1 MIMKI
6 RKKHL
11 IALLVLLALV
21 AGVATGVMIMSSD
34 SDGNTANAAEFAD
47 IAGGGNGVG
56 GGNVRYRADI
66 GDERGN
72 GGGNA
77 NDVIRRLI
85 ASKGGNFKC
94 QNGVVWYAYFSS
106 SGVPVAV
113 VNGWAY
119 AGVHLN
125 GNWDGGVGGGRP
137 EWGAYDGYL
146 QSKYVDIDV
155 PGAGTRTVLQS
166 NNSVG
171 WLAGCLMVPADSY
184 GWYDTTETGYEL
196 ASKSTVSSSDLN
208 ACYIQ
213 YDNSAIGTDGYPK
226 MGNDGRGYSYTKED
240 RPTNG
245 HLAEGGNV
253 VVTPYGELIDSLK
266 DSKYSKPAGSAD
278 ETNRNREELSEK
290 IANACK
296 NTQNTGTSM
305 TIPTDSDLSKAVAKG
320 GIEKLMLTG
329 KQQSV
334 SYPIASNQ
342 WYWRKTT
349 RIMRHVKNCNGQSVM
364 NENGHY
370 FTCMSGKYSGD
381 PNFPISNWRPENWQ
395 NDRSYNQ
402 THDGNF
408 VGYYCY
414 DTGQGASQGEYA
426 SGCWNNVK
434 NKATV
439 GYNKISFIPIRHKYL
454 INILC
459 NKTDYENYKSY
470 FGTFGFTGNYYENG
484 PFGSHRFQA
493 SMISPVYYD
502 NGTSSDTAG
511 VFPRVAKLLASN
523 GKLAG
528 WHVTGTDDHSVSQ
541 LYAHDYNAENDPV
554 YSKECPFDCI
564 PSSPDGDG
572 ASNRATRDNVGN
584 GTSNKWDPALNRQG
598 VKVTS
603 TDTKGKL
610 QTDSKVSAD
619 MTFFR
624 NNYWNNFRVDA
635 WAPQDEESIT
645 YDGSNAKRTIV
656 TRNED
661 ATPWKKSNGASLQ
674 GYRQGDTN
682 NYVNILNP
690 GMAGGAP
697 LGAQTS
703 PSAAKIGT
711 YGSSSGISE
720 GAITAVM
727 NGQINDFRIKAPW
740 ASDAEMP
747 IRLNVRYEYDVKNAA
762 MVFVG
767 QQSRGTDVE
776 SSPIG
781 AVQATSDGK
790 CDATFT
796 GTYKNTDDKNY
807 QYTGAGTTNEIDR
820 KLDGSDEFARAAL
833 IQFIRATAE

>member
-1 MIMKI
+1 MIRKI

-11 IALLVLLALV
+11 VALLALLALV
-21 AGVATGVMIMSSD
+21 AGVATGAMIMSSD
-34 SDGNTANAAEFAD
+34 SDGNTANADEFAD
-47 IAGGGNGVG
+47 IAGGGG
-56 GGNVRYRADI
+56 GGGGIESGPKYTAAI
-66 GDERGN
+66 GDEKGN
-72 GGGNA
+72 GTGVA
-77 NDVIRRLI
+77 NEVIRDLI
-85 ASKGGNFKC
+85 KSKNGNFKC
-94 QNGVVWYAYFSS
+94 QNGVVWYVVYQ
-106 SGVPVAV
+106 SGVPAV
-113 VNGWAY
+113 RYG
-119 AGVHLN
+119 AGSTVDMNVHRD
-125 GNWDGGVGGGRP
+125 GNWIQGRVGGGIGDWAKYER
-137 EWGAYDGYL
+137 YL
-146 QSKYVDIDV
+146 NTKYTTS
-155 PGAGTRTVLQS
+155 GNTYLNGTTQ
-166 NNSVG
+166 G
-171 WLAGCLMVPADSY
+171 WQAGCLMVPADTY
-184 GWYDTTETGYEL
+184 GWYETTETGYEL
-196 ASKSTVSSSDLN
+196 ASKSTVNRSDLN

-226 MGNDGRGYSYTKED
+226 MGNGGRGYSYTKED

-253 VVTPYGELIDSLK
+253 VVTPYGELVDSLK

-278 ETNRNREELSEK
+278 ETNRNREELAER

-349 RIMRHVKNCNGQSVM
+349 RNWRHVRNCNGQSAM
-364 NENGHY
+364 TENGHY
-370 FTCMSGKYSGD
+370 FTCTGGQSGNSD
-381 PNFPISNWRPENWQ
+381 FAISNWAPENWQ
-395 NDRSYNQ
+395 NDGGYHQR
-402 THDGNF
+402 HDGTF

-414 DTGQGASQGEYA
+414 DTGRGASEGEYA

-434 NKATV
+434 NKTTV
-439 GYNKISFIPIRHKYL
+439 GYNRISFIPIRHHYL
-454 INILC
+454 LNVLC
-459 NKTDYENYKSY
+459 NKTDFENYKSY
-470 FGTFGFTGNYYENG
+470 FGTFGFTGEYSDNSIA
-484 PFGSHRFQA
+484 GSGRFQA

-502 NGTSSDTAG
+502 NGTSSDTSG
-511 VFPRVAKLLASN
+511 VFPRVAKLLARN

-528 WHVTGTDDHSVSQ
+528 WHATGTDDHSVSQ

-554 YSKECPFDCI
+554 YSKECPFDCV
-564 PSSPDGDG
+564 
-572 ASNRATRDNVGN
+572 ASGTSNSAIAGNVGN

-603 TDTKGKL
+603 TDTEGKL
-610 QTDSKVSAD
+610 QADSKVSAD

-624 NNYWNNFRVDA
+624 NNYWNQFRVDA
-635 WAPQDEESIT
+635 WTPQNEESIT

-682 NYVNILNP
+682 HYVNILNP

-697 LGAQTS
+697 LGTQTS
-703 PSAAKIGT
+703 PSAAQVGT
-711 YGSSSGISE
+711 YGSSSGTSE

-747 IRLNVRYEYDVKNAA
+747 IRLNVRYEYDVQNAA
-762 MVFVG
+762 MVFTG
-767 QQSRGTDVE
+767 QQSSGTEIKGRPTDTVK
-776 SSPIG
+776 
-781 AVQATSDGK
+781 ATSDGK

-796 GTYKNTDDKNY
+796 GAYKSTDDKNY
-807 QYTGAGTTNEIDR
+807 QYTGAGTSNEIDR